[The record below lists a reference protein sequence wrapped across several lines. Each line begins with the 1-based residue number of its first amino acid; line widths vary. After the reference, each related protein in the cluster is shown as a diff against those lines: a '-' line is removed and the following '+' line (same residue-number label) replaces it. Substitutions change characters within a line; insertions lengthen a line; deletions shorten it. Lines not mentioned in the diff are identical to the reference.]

1 MKNVLRKTWAIL
13 TSLEL
18 AVVLI
23 LILAVFQI
31 IGSVVPQ
38 NMEPEY
44 YADAWSP
51 GTYETLKTLGLLSIF
66 RSPVF
71 VVPALLLGINLASC
85 AISIVARFFTK
96 KVTHRDFVSALY
108 HLALFAMFAGFF
120 TTFLVSFGGK
130 ITLAPDD
137 ETTVPFKWSETN
149 WYRFAPRFGMEAP
162 PDAESDFKIRLVS
175 FDTTNVEMGGDLFVK
190 DWTSSI
196 QVIENGEIVKE
207 KDIEVNDPMVYGGLK
222 FYQANYI
229 QRITLDVDREKV
241 EVTVKARAY
250 APLTLGDEDWQVR
263 PVRHGTL
270 LTDEEPEPIE
280 PYLELKPPD
289 GEGKNVRLDRGKEK
303 DVSGHNVTF
312 IDFDESSVLTY
323 KRDPAVKYLW
333 VLWMVFT
340 GLIAVRV
347 YIQEPYRR
355 WFKKPEQ

>member
-1 MKNVLRKTWAIL
+1 MKKILKKTWAVL

-51 GTYETLKTLGLLSIF
+51 GTYQTLKTLGLLSVF
-66 RSPVF
+66 SSPF
-71 VVPALLLGINLASC
+71 FIIPALLLGVNLASC
-85 AISIVARFFTK
+85 AINIVARFFTK

-108 HLALFAMFAGFF
+108 HLSLFAMFAGFF
-120 TTFLVSFGGK
+120 TTFLVSFGGDV
-130 ITLAPDD
+130 TLAPGD
-137 ETTVPFKWSETN
+137 ETTIPLKWSETN
-149 WYRFAPRFGMEAP
+149 WYRFAPGFGMKAP

-175 FDTTNVEMGGDLFVK
+175 FDTTNVEMGGELFVK
-190 DWTSSI
+190 DWTSSV
-196 QVIENGEIVKE
+196 QVIENGKVVKE
-207 KDIEVNDPMVYGGLK
+207 KNIEVNDPMVYGGLK

-229 QRITLDVDREKV
+229 QQITLDVDGEKI
-241 EVTVKARAY
+241 ETAAY
-250 APLTLGDEDWQVR
+250 APLTLGDENWQVR

-270 LTDEEPEPIE
+270 LTDGEPETVE
-280 PYLELKPPD
+280 PYLELKPS
-289 GEGKNVRLDRGKEK
+289 EGKGENVRLDISKETN
-303 DVSGHNVTF
+303 VSGHKITF
-312 IDFDESSVLTY
+312 VDFNESSALIY
-323 KRDPAVKYLW
+323 KRDPAIKYLW

-340 GLIAVRV
+340 GLIAIRV

>member
-1 MKNVLRKTWAIL
+1 MKNVLKKTWAVL

-31 IGSVVPQ
+31 IGSIVPQ

-44 YADAWSP
+44 YADAWGP

-120 TTFLVSFGGK
+120 TTFLVSYGGK
-130 ITLAPDD
+130 ITLAPGE
-137 ETTVPFKWSETN
+137 ETTVSFKWSETN
-149 WYRFAPRFGMEAP
+149 WYRFAPKFGLKAP
-162 PDAESDFKIRLVS
+162 PDVESDFKIRLES
-175 FDTTNVEMGGDLFVK
+175 FDTTNVEMGGELFVK

-196 QVIENGEIVKE
+196 QVTENGEVVKE

-222 FYQANYI
+222 FYQANYD
-229 QRITLDVDREKV
+229 QRITLDVDGEKV
-241 EVTVKARAY
+241 ETTAR

-270 LTDEEPEPIE
+270 LTDEGSEPIE

-289 GEGKNVRLDRGKEK
+289 VEGENVRVDRGKET

-312 IDFDESSVLTY
+312 IDFTESSVLTY

-333 VLWMVFT
+333 IFWMVFT

-347 YIQEPYRR
+347 YIQEPYRH
-355 WFKKPEQ
+355 WFKKTEQ